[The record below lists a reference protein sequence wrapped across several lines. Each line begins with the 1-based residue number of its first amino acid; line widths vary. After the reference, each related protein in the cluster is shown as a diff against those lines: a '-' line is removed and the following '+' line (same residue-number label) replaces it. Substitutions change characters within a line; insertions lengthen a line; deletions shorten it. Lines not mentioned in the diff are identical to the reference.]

1 MIFWIIGIIAWLAA
15 GFIAAIFAVDEDES
29 FTEQV
34 ETSLVT
40 IIAGPIMLVV
50 VGLYCLALGSIQI
63 RKHFM
68 EKKENKHAEKRN
80 NKDM

>member
-15 GFIAAIFAVDEDES
+15 GFIAAIFAVNEDES